1 MGNSASGMLVVNQ
14 PGYKDVKSRD
24 KKIDKIIGDIIN
36 QIKYNQFISKLLI
49 KLNTTHIKIKINT

>member
-14 PGYKDVKSRD
+14 PGYKDVKLRD

-49 KLNTTHIKIKINT
+49 DAKTQSI